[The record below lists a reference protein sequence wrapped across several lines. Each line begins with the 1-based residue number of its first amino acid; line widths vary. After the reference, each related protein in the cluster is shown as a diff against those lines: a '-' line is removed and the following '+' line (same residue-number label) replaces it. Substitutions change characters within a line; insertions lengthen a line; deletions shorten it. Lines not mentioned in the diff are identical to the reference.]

1 MKLIR
6 AFTVTDAAL
15 TSTNVYEAVPTAY
28 AGGTTY
34 ADGDIASV
42 AGSNGAH
49 TVYESLQNGNTGNT
63 PASSPLW
70 WKAKGTVYNAYSS
83 NHALNE
89 IVTDTTNHRLY
100 KSLSGANS
108 NALPAEDSNG
118 NPTSDANWTFQGPS
132 NRWAPFDGKSGTVAT
147 WDGTVTYTIDV
158 TGRMDTLQL
167 LNLTG
172 SSVNVTMLDVDAVEI
187 HNEDYSLVS
196 SEGIDGWY
204 SWLYDPIVYV
214 KDLAIEGLPIDY
226 NPTLTFTI
234 TGTGDVSVGTANPG
248 FAREIGSTQ
257 YGAGAGI
264 NDYSRIDADDFGVRS
279 ITQRDYVKNMSLE
292 VWVDTANTDFAFNLL
307 ADYRATPVGVVGS
320 SSFGS
325 LNQYGLLKDWRV
337 RITYVSHSILDVD
350 FEGL

>member
-6 AFTVTDAAL
+6 AFAVTDAAL

-28 AGGTTY
+28 NAGTTY

-42 AGSNGAH
+42 SGAAKSH
-49 TVYESLQNGNTGNT
+49 IVYESLQAGNTGNT

-70 WKAKGTVYNAYSS
+70 WQAKGTVYDPYNAGTAYVTGDY
-83 NHALNE
+83 A
-89 IVTDTTNHRLY
+89 TDTTNHLLY
-100 KSLSGANS
+100 KAAANS
-108 NALPAEDSNG
+108 TGAALTD
-118 NPTSDANWTFQGPS
+118 TTKWTEQGPT
-132 NRWAPFDGKSGTVAT
+132 NKWAPFDGKSGTVAT

-172 SSVNVTMLDVDAVEI
+172 SSVNVTMLDSGAVEI

-204 SWLYDPIVYV
+204 SWLYDPIVRI
-214 KDLAIEGLPIDY
+214 KDLAIENLPIDY
-226 NPTLTFTI
+226 DPTLSITL
-234 TGTGDVSVGTANPG
+234 TGTGDVGAGTINFG
-248 FAREIGSTQ
+248 QAREIGNTQ

-264 NDYSRIDADDFGVRS
+264 IDYSRIDADDFGVRS
-279 ITQRDYVKNMSLE
+279 ITRRDYVKTMSLE
-292 VWVDTANTDFAFNLL
+292 VWVDAANTDFAFNLL
-307 ADYRATPVGVVGS
+307 SDYRATPVGVIGS

-337 RITYVSHSILDVD
+337 RVAYVSHSILDVD